1 MEVKMIDYLASFTNT
16 DGAAFPAT
24 LGVNAT
30 GAGAGDGTEFVKLF
44 VDDLWGG
51 RQALLD
57 AAGLTP
63 DGVTEAIDTSQ
74 LLESIRMISGAP
86 GNGVIWWATDDPA
99 TIGERVLLLTGQVI
113 LMASY
118 PEMALA
124 VYCGDG
130 NNATASAFYK
140 TSDAGGIIRST
151 SGTYMVMPDLRGYAL
166 RGLDI
171 AAAVDPD
178 GASRDIGSIQLD
190 AFQAFQ
196 VGCEEDLTGVRDY
209 FMLSLNRDELQ
220 SASAQANYAKIGAV
234 TTGQGDSKMFKAMND
249 GTNGDPRTD
258 SESRMVNIACK
269 IGIRY

>member
-1 MEVKMIDYLASFTNT
+1 MIDYLASFTNT
-16 DGAAFPAT
+16 NGAAFPGT
-24 LGVNAT
+24 LGINAT

-118 PEMALA
+118 PEMALS
-124 VYCGDG
+124 VYVGDG
-130 NNATASAFYK
+130 TNGTASAFYK
-140 TSDAGGIIRST
+140 TSDAGGTIRST
-151 SGTYMVMPDLRGYAL
+151 SGTYMVLPDLRGYAL
-166 RGLDI
+166 RGLDV

-178 GASRDIGSIQLD
+178 GASRDIGSIQLS
-190 AFQAFQ
+190 AFQGHWHDTLETPNSAITSGGYPQ
-196 VGCEEDLTGVRDY
+196 PGSGTSGNPLNVNSIKDPITDGV
-209 FMLSLNRDELQ
+209 N
-220 SASAQANYAKIGAV
+220 
-234 TTGQGDSKMFKAMND
+234 
-249 GTNGDPRTD
+249 GTPRTD
-258 SESRMVNIACK
+258 SETRMINIACK
-269 IGIRY
+269 FGIRY